1 MWKTSLANW
10 LRKTASMSRYIFALA
25 FCFWLQPAFSQ
36 NWYEVEIIVFG
47 QFNPEA
53 YSPGATAE
61 SWPENLNPQW
71 PVPLVRLNAQTGPS
85 PALRPLPVAERQL
98 NNDAYALRVT
108 DGYQVLWH
116 QAWRQPML
124 SETFAPWIQI
134 RGGSET
140 QGRYQLEGAL
150 RIYLERFLH
159 LDTNLWLSEFG
170 ENSQAPM
177 PEDDQTLQPA
187 FSLPT
192 YKMAQPACAFF
203 REDWPNNVIME
214 MPDLEPGE
222 ILDNWWFPPF
232 DCSLGAIDLPAG
244 LPLAKPIDPYVRVT
258 LPTIR
263 FEVVS
268 DSDVIGPNPI
278 QEIRPLFIEN
288 GALSTEAEETE
299 QLVPDILQI
308 IPMQQSR
315 RMRSGELHYLDHPR
329 LGVLAVIRPI
339 DAPVLAPDE
348 FSENLN

>member
-1 MWKTSLANW
+1 MWKTYLANS
-10 LRKTASMSRYIFALA
+10 LLIKASMSRYTLALA
-25 FCFWLQPAFSQ
+25 LCCWLLPALSQ

-47 QFNPEA
+47 QFNAEA

-71 PVPLVRLNAQTGPS
+71 PAPLVRLNAQTSPS

-116 QAWRQPML
+116 QAWQQPML
-124 SETFAPWIQI
+124 GETFAPWIQI

-170 ENSQAPM
+170 EIPQAPA
-177 PEDDQTLQPA
+177 PEEDLALQPA
-187 FSLPT
+187 FALPT
-192 YKMAQPACAFF
+192 YEMGQPACAFF
-203 REDWPNNVIME
+203 REDWPNNIVME
-214 MPDLEPGE
+214 MPDLELGE

-232 DCSLGAIDLPAG
+232 DCSLEAINLPAG
-244 LPLAKPIDPYVRVT
+244 LPLANPIDPYVRVT

-263 FEVVS
+263 FEVAS
-268 DSDVIGPNPI
+268 ESEVIGPNPI
-278 QEIRPLFIEN
+278 QEIRPLFIDN
-288 GALSTEAEETE
+288 GALTTSAEETE
-299 QLVPDILQI
+299 QMTPEILQI

-329 LGVLAVIRPI
+329 LGVLAGIRPI
-339 DAPVLAPDE
+339 DAPVIPPDE
-348 FSENLN
+348 PADNLN